1 MEILKFYYSG
11 KKISVQTTYPI
22 KKKKK
27 ASEKIDKRKDENQE
41 HG

>member
-1 MEILKFYYSG
+1 MEILKFYDSG

-22 KKKKK
+22 LKKK